1 MAWHEGIFIASL
13 DGEDKYDEVW
23 EGGVYH
29 TGDAAYQD
37 KDGNYWF
44 YGRFDDIIKTG
55 GFRVGPNEVENVLIK
70 HPDVL
75 ECAVVGIPDK
85 LRGQTIKAV
94 VVPTRGVK
102 ISKSLEKNIKEFCN
116 SRLAEYK
123 WIRTVEL
130 LEQMPKTISGKIRKK
145 DLK

>member
-1 MAWHEGIFIASL
+1 ML
-13 DGEDKYDEVW
+13 
-23 EGGVYH
+23 
-29 TGDAAYQD
+29 
-37 KDGNYWF
+37 
-44 YGRFDDIIKTG
+44 
-55 GFRVGPNEVENVLIK
+55 FRS
-70 HPDVL
+70 
-75 ECAVVGIPDK
+75 VGISDK